1 MEAAA
6 TGKHHQPLAPA
17 SAPLPV
23 DSDKGTALRAA
34 RARAAS
40 KAKQKIDAKLQ
51 PGSPDER
58 WGAGRG
64 RALNPAE
71 FESSSCLLT
80 PGASAAD
87 RGLN

>member
-40 KAKQKIDAKLQ
+40 KAKQKIDAKIAA
-51 PGSPDER
+51 R
-58 WGAGRG
+58 
-64 RALNPAE
+64 
-71 FESSSCLLT
+71 ES
-80 PGASAAD
+80 
-87 RGLN
+87 